1 MNNIPAG
8 YVLVRPKMIS
18 DVKVIGRSEHTK
30 PDGIKK
36 SRNVTSVDVGYFDE
50 DGNLVYQYT
59 VHSNIAG
66 KIW

>member
-1 MNNIPAG
+1 MSSIPEG
-8 YVLVRPKMIS
+8 YVLVRPKTIS
-18 DVKVIGRSEHTK
+18 EVKVIGRSEHTK

-36 SRNVTSVDVGYFDE
+36 SRSVTAVDVGYFND

-59 VHSNIAG
+59 IHSNIAG